1 MMLTPEEINYIVE
14 WYESGNEPRDEGIP
28 ERLDAL
34 ALVDW
39 IPRPPGENW
48 TGKLG
53 ESGNIIARQAI
64 QIRKLREALEIA
76 IYADPSRNVMG
87 LDWHEIVEELLK

>member
-34 ALVDW
+34 A
-39 IPRPPGENW
+39 
-48 TGKLG
+48 
-53 ESGNIIARQAI
+53 
-64 QIRKLREALEIA
+64 
-76 IYADPSRNVMG
+76 
-87 LDWHEIVEELLK
+87 